1 MTSYCMSHTIIL
13 NLLIFFWILVS
24 SLVSND
30 GSVKMICDSVD
41 SAFEDGSIFFWE
53 EEISGSLHVSS
64 TDGKFEH
71 CSIVVWDRPP
81 VESRGWNEHWLVVS
95 KYGFMFGRGVDAN
108 DKLSS
113 CSWYG
118 KYSSSS
124 SKKVCYR

>member
-1 MTSYCMSHTIIL
+1 MKNLFIL
-13 NLLIFFWILVS
+13 FCGFVVS
-24 SLVSND
+24 SLVSNE
-30 GSVKMICDSVD
+30 GSVKIFDSVD
-41 SAFEDGSIFFWE
+41 SVVEAGSILFFFCD
-53 EEISGSLHVSS
+53 SSFPSS

-95 KYGFMFGRGVDAN
+95 KYGFIFGRGVEAN

-124 SKKVCYR
+124 SKNVW